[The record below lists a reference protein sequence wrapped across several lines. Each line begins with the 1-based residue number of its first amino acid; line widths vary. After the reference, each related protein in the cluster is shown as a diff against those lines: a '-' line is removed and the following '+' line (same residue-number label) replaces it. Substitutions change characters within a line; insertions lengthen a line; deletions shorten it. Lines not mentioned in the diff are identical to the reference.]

1 MKKAM
6 CKKTRKKD
14 HYEELKIA
22 IILQAVEDYRYLLS
36 NNLNSAIKYHSK
48 LSIDELHNFF
58 LSDWFKCLT
67 NVDGKRLINQ
77 IRKEFKLK
85 PITDWNTHSRSKNK

>member
-1 MKKAM
+1 MKKSM
-6 CKKTRKKD
+6 HKKTRRKD

-22 IILQAVEDYRYLLS
+22 IILQAVEDYRYLLK
-36 NNLNSAIKYHSK
+36 NNLDGAIRTHFPT
-48 LSIDELHNFF
+48 SIDELHKFF
-58 LSDWFKCLT
+58 LSDWFRCLT
-67 NVDGKRLINQ
+67 NTDGKRLINK